1 MYGLK
6 KWLKGIA
13 EATPHC
19 AAMRMTVCHEGAQ
32 EDEVLPVQLCC
43 IRDEGGPLETALQGE
58 VSNHRKLQQLRVV
71 VVSVTEK
78 AEQDFV
84 R

>member
-1 MYGLK
+1 MILSGDSTC
-6 KWLKGIA
+6 
-13 EATPHC
+13 ATKAH
-19 AAMRMTVCHEGAQ
+19 RRTKSS
-32 EDEVLPVQLCC
+32 VQLCC
-43 IRDEGGPLETALQGE
+43 IRDEGRPLETALQGE